1 MCIFFPFFNNCIN
14 SFVNSVRVLNVLTN
28 QNIKNSNNRI
38 EELLTGSP
46 LRQVDP
52 AGPRGPGDPC
62 QKNAIQV
69 QEFEQE
75 ML

>member
-1 MCIFFPFFNNCIN
+1 MCILFPFFNNCIN

-28 QNIKNSNNRI
+28 QNIKNSINRI

-46 LRQVDP
+46 LRPVDP